1 MRRRSDLQALS
12 IPLIGFKGVSL
23 AEMVTCLHGKY
34 PAELEEEETLEILEI
49 LEAEVAMFQEPWDG
63 KDHIEDL
70 FEFEKVKEGC
80 AILVVAMKEAG
91 GDFK

>member
-1 MRRRSDLQALS
+1 MRRRSDLQAFS
-12 IPLIGFKGVSL
+12 IPVIGVSL

-34 PAELEEEETLEILEI
+34 PAELEEEEILEI

>member
-34 PAELEEEETLEILEI
+34 PAELEEEEILEI
-49 LEAEVAMFQEPWDG
+49 LEAEVAMF
-63 KDHIEDL
+63 
-70 FEFEKVKEGC
+70 
-80 AILVVAMKEAG
+80 
-91 GDFK
+91 